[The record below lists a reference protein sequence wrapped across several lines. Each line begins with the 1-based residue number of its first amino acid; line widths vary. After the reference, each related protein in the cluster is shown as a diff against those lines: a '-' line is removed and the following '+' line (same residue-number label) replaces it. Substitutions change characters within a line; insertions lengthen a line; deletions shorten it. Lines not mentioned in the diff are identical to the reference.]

1 MSLTNQKE
9 GDATFCP
16 GGSIYPNPKESSLF
30 LSLGHDVDVYFPPH
44 KRSRI
49 GAPFLF
55 RGEIF
60 EQQQPASIEVLPDE
74 CLFEVFRRLP
84 GGEDRS
90 ICACVSKHWLMLLTS
105 IRNDEIC
112 AKKATQSISSEP
124 EEPLLCNKKG
134 EVVGLSGDNNKDK
147 EREGDGYLS
156 RCLEGK
162 KATDVRLA
170 SIAVGTGHRGG
181 LGKLSIRGS
190 HSTHGVTTL
199 GFRAIG
205 RCCPSLRVLSLWDV
219 SSVGDEGLY
228 EIANG
233 CPLLEKL
240 DLSKCPAISDDGLIA
255 IAKKCPNLASLTIES
270 CSNIGYKSLQAIGS
284 FCHNLTS
291 VSIKNCPLVGDQG
304 ISSLF
309 SSTSCSLTNL
319 KLQGLSISDVSVSD
333 IGLVSFSNSAISLES
348 LQLEECHTITGYGL
362 CHVLFSSG
370 RKLKALSLAKCLGFK
385 DLVFGFPSVHLELNG
400 LHGITDEALL
410 PLIEN
415 SVAGLLKVNL
425 GNCVNLT
432 DKVITVLA
440 KLHGVTLEQLN
451 LDGCKKVTD
460 ASLVAIADNCLFL
473 RELDASNCEITN
485 SGIAALASAL
495 QLNLQILSLSGC
507 SSISDMSLAYLMELG
522 RTLLG
527 LNIQQCNAI
536 SGRMVDFLVERL
548 WRLSYIRKLLE
559 EFWFPKHGSPH
570 SSWSYFPDY
579 SVLGSG
585 SSNESSSV
593 VETLCVLR
601 VIARSL
607 FSIYEGELRFL
618 VKSVGLRLLLTVQS
632 VGLVFLGFGRDNP
645 FPFVSLWGFAEMIP
659 FEDLLGCVG
668 TLSANLTE
676 SIKENAE
683 TSPKDVI
690 E

>member
-1 MSLTNQKE
+1 MSKIFNCL

-30 LSLGHDVDVYFPPH
+30 LSLGHDVDFYFPPC

-90 ICACVSKHWLMLLTS
+90 ICASVSKRWLMLLTS
-105 IRNDEIC
+105 IRNDEKC
-112 AKKATQSISSEP
+112 AKKATQPISSEP
-124 EEPLLCNKKG
+124 EEPLLCDKKG

-181 LGKLSIRGS
+181 LGKLSIQGS
-190 HSTHGVTTL
+190 HSIRGVTTL

-240 DLSKCPAISDDGLIA
+240 DLSKCPAISDNGLIA

-304 ISSLF
+304 ISSLL

-319 KLQGLSISDVSVSD
+319 KLQGLSISDVSLAVIGHYGKELTELVLIGLENVKERGFWVMGKGQGLQKLRSFTVTSCQGVTDLSLEAVGKGCPNLKHLCLRKCSSVSD
-333 IGLVSFSNSAISLES
+333 IGLVSFSNSAVSLES

-362 CHVLFSSG
+362 SHVLFSSG

-385 DLVFGFPSVHLELNG
+385 DLVFGFPSVVCCTSLRSLSVCNCPGFGNFSMNMLGKLCPHLQHLELNG
-400 LHGITDEALL
+400 LHGLTDEALL

-415 SVAGLLKVNL
+415 SVAGLLEVNL

-473 RELDASNCEITN
+473 RELDASNCEITD

-536 SGRMVDFLVERL
+536 SSRMVDFLVERL
-548 WRLSYIRKLLE
+548 WRCDILS
-559 EFWFPKHGSPH
+559 
-570 SSWSYFPDY
+570 
-579 SVLGSG
+579 
-585 SSNESSSV
+585 
-593 VETLCVLR
+593 
-601 VIARSL
+601 
-607 FSIYEGELRFL
+607 
-618 VKSVGLRLLLTVQS
+618 
-632 VGLVFLGFGRDNP
+632 
-645 FPFVSLWGFAEMIP
+645 
-659 FEDLLGCVG
+659 
-668 TLSANLTE
+668 
-676 SIKENAE
+676 
-683 TSPKDVI
+683 
-690 E
+690 